1 MGLFDLFKK
10 KKSTNTFPENELEK
24 CLLNKDI
31 DTNALKA
38 FYQQLLASELIAL
51 HHGDTNTLTEGE
63 NTKVQIITFE
73 NGMIPIFSSLDRIYD
88 NGELKEGMP
97 YITLT
102 AQDLFLFTSGN
113 TLILNPYS
121 PNSKVLI
128 PEEIKDLL
136 DGSIYSVIDD
146 SINNQGIDEQ
156 DIEQFN
162 LLYNQAIKD
171 QEGLIILGG
180 EKEDSLDDNNIK
192 RLEDSI
198 NGFKKALELYPNHWP
213 SMFLMAKSY
222 QVLDRHQEA
231 LNMLEQACSIELDNP
246 DVAREASIEAM
257 YINDIDKTVLYSEE
271 ALRRASDDHTLMA
284 NHAANLILIQK
295 DDEALALINQALLI
309 EPNDP
314 INQNI
319 KSMIESVITGKIKR
333 PSIEDMIA

>member
-10 KKSTNTFPENELEK
+10 KKNTTTFPENELEK
-24 CLLNKDI
+24 YLIDKDI
-31 DTNALKA
+31 DTNTLKA
-38 FYQQLLASELIAL
+38 FYQELLASKLIVL
-51 HHGDTNTLTEGE
+51 HHGDTNNSTEGE
-63 NTKVQIITFE
+63 NTKVQIISFE
-73 NGMIPIFSSLDRIYD
+73 NGMIPVFTSLNRVFD
-88 NGELKEGMP
+88 NGEIQEEMP
-97 YITLT
+97 HITLM
-102 AQDLFLFTSGN
+102 AQDLFQFTAGN

-121 PNSKVLI
+121 SINKILI
-128 PEEIKDLL
+128 PEEINDLM

-146 SINNQGIDEQ
+146 SVNNQGIDEQ

-180 EKEDSLDDNNIK
+180 EKEDSLNDNNIK
-192 RLEDSI
+192 RLENSI
-198 NGFKKALELYPNHWP
+198 VGFKKALELYPNHWP

-231 LNMLEQACSIELDNP
+231 LDMLEQACSIELENP
-246 DVAREASIEAM
+246 DVSREASIEAM
-257 YINDIDKTVLYSEE
+257 YINDLDKTISYSEE

-284 NHAANLILIQK
+284 NHAANLILVQR

-319 KSMIESVITGKIKR
+319 KSMIDKVITGEIKR
-333 PSIEDMIA
+333 PSIEEMI

>member
-10 KKSTNTFPENELEK
+10 KKNTNTFPENELEK
-24 CLLNKDI
+24 CLINKDI

-38 FYQQLLASELIAL
+38 FYLQLLYSELIVL
-51 HHGDTNTLTEGE
+51 HRGDTNTPTEGE

-73 NGMIPIFSSLDRIYD
+73 NGMIPVFTSLNRIYD
-88 NGELKEGMP
+88 NGELQENMP

-102 AQDLFLFTSGN
+102 AQDLFQFTLGN
-113 TLILNPYS
+113 TLILNPYT
-121 PNSKVLI
+121 PNSKVLV
-128 PEEIKDLL
+128 PEEINDLL

-146 SINNQGIDEQ
+146 NIKNQDIDEQ

-162 LLYNQAIKD
+162 LLYNQALKD
-171 QEGLIILGG
+171 QEGLTILGG
-180 EKEDSLDDNNIK
+180 EKECNLDDNNIK

-222 QVLDRHQEA
+222 QALHRHPEA
-231 LNMLEQACSIELDNP
+231 LDMLEQACSIELENP
-246 DVAREASIEAM
+246 DVPREASIEAM
-257 YINDIDKTVLYSEE
+257 YCNNLNKTMSYSEE
-271 ALRRASDDHTLMA
+271 ALRRAPDDHTLMA

-295 DDEALALINQALLI
+295 DNEALALINQALLI

-319 KSMIESVITGKIKR
+319 KSIIDKVITGEMKR
-333 PSIEDMIA
+333 PNIEDMI